1 MNPITSWGISTE
13 AVKHFFGKR
22 VAYSK
27 DGDTV
32 KCGYLSLR
40 NLQSDCGAVVMSN
53 IGIAADDSL
62 KDAIEYCRLSGYSLL
77 VGTVTDA
84 ENIPRLEA
92 LGFVCKLLG
101 LSHRHPEYSHYLVHY
116 HIPEDK
122 FQVKGYQQTGVPK

>member
-1 MNPITSWGISTE
+1 MIPPTTWGISTE

-22 VAYSK
+22 VAYSN
-27 DGDTV
+27 DGSTV
-32 KCGYLSLR
+32 QCGYLSLS

-53 IGIAADDSL
+53 IGDAADDSL

-101 LSHRHPEYSHYLVHY
+101 PSHRNPEYLHYLVHY

-122 FQVKGYQQTGVPK
+122 FQVKGYQRTGVPK